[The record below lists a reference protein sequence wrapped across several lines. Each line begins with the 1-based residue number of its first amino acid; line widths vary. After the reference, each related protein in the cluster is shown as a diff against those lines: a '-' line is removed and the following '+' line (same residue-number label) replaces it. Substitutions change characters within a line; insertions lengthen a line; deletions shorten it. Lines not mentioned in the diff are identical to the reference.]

1 MESSSILSGNTNFRW
16 GLPPPDPRY
25 LSPPNLKTSLL
36 LFGFEL
42 FDEVLVDCTSGHAER
57 SKTKKRKRKE
67 RKNTKKNGRGNK
79 KRRRKSATEVFLFL
93 MSSDQEKF
101 CRWQKTRF
109 HGQLAGI
116 AHLISQSSTHLS
128 GAEIKKNYAPS
139 QDFSL
144 DKHQLQAL
152 LLLEHFNI
160 IYCQIKILFHC
171 PT

>member
-79 KRRRKSATEVFLFL
+79 KRRRKSATEVFFV
-93 MSSDQEKF
+93 SHVVGP
-101 CRWQKTRF
+101 R
-109 HGQLAGI
+109 
-116 AHLISQSSTHLS
+116 
-128 GAEIKKNYAPS
+128 
-139 QDFSL
+139 
-144 DKHQLQAL
+144 
-152 LLLEHFNI
+152 
-160 IYCQIKILFHC
+160 KILPVAENSISWTVGRNRAFDKPVVNSPSRSRNKKTMHLYEMNYFASC
-171 PT
+171 CYHRVHL